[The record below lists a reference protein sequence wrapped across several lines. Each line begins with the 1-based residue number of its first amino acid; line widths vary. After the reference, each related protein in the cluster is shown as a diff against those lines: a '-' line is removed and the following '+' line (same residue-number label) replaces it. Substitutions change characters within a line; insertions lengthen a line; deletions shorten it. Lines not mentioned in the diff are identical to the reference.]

1 MSDVIKQVQIKEF
14 NSEFESFTR
23 QMLLR
28 FIQNNNEK
36 GILIRENLEDTSS
49 EFLRDKLA
57 EHFKVGNFVD
67 CANYCF
73 LLYLKYGDK
82 KQKEL
87 IR

>member
-1 MSDVIKQVQIKEF
+1 MSDIIKQVQIKEF

-28 FIQNNNEK
+28 ILICNDEK
-36 GILIRENLEDTSS
+36 GIATRENLQNTPT
-49 EFLRDKLA
+49 EFLINKLQ
-57 EHFKVGNFVD
+57 EHYKAGNFID
-67 CANYCF
+67 CANFCF
-73 LLYLKYGDK
+73 MLYLKYGDK